1 MSLEISGV
9 DHHGLRRKAA
19 GYTIEQL
26 AKALVMV
33 GLHGRDRR
41 NLEEL
46 RALQHRTRDQVALFE
61 RPGALI
67 ARREPEPFGVHTP
80 DEGGA
85 WPFEREHHLVVAARH
100 ARARAD
106 ANPGEFEIVGFAD
119 AVDTLLWWETTAMPA
134 RLLADINIGLRDGS
148 YLHPRAVPVAALA
161 LKEAA

>member
-1 MSLEISGV
+1 MQRPDRPRWRDDYELLAAVARNLHAQRAAHYPRLVFEGRITRAV
-9 DHHGLRRKAA
+9 ALDGLRVMR
-19 GYTIEQL
+19 TI
-26 AKALVMV
+26 A
-33 GLHGRDRR
+33 RCW
-41 NLEEL
+41 
-46 RALQHRTRDQVALFE
+46 RA
-61 RPGALI
+61 I

-119 AVDTLLWWETTAMPA
+119 AVDTLLWWETAAMPA

-148 YLHPRAVPVAALA
+148 YLNPRAAPGAALA